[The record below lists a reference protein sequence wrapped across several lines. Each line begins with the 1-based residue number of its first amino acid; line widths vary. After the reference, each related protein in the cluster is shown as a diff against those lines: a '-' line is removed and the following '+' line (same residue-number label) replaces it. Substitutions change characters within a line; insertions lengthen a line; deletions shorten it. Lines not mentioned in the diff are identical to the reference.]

1 MKIQTKFLGE
11 VQIESASI
19 IQFPQGIPA
28 FEEEKEFVVIPLGA
42 QSPFVTLQS
51 VQTPSVGFM
60 AAYPYHFKEDYTFD
74 LEQEDLKQLQIEK
87 SEDVLV
93 YAILTLKDTLENSTM
108 NLLAPVAINIKKQIG
123 KQVVLHENA
132 ARPLRYPLKPKKGSG
147 QSCSY

>member
-11 VQIESASI
+11 VQIDPASI

-60 AAYPYHFKEDYTFD
+60 AAYPYHFKPNYAFD
-74 LEQEDLKQLQIEK
+74 LEQEDLQQLQIEK

-108 NLLAPVAINIKKQIG
+108 NLLAPVAINVKKQIG

-132 ARPLRYPLKPKKGSG
+132 EHPLRYPLKPLEGSVR
-147 QSCSY
+147 

>member
-28 FEEEKEFVVIPLGA
+28 FEEEKEFVVVPLGA
-42 QSPFVTLQS
+42 QSPFVTIQS
-51 VQTPSVGFM
+51 TKTPSVGFM
-60 AAYPYHFKEDYTFD
+60 AVYPYHFKEDYVFN
-74 LEQEDLKQLQIEK
+74 LQQEDLQQLQIEK

-108 NLLAPVAINIKKQIG
+108 NLLAPVAINMKKQIG
-123 KQVVLHENA
+123 KQVVLHENNEH
-132 ARPLRYPLKPKKGSG
+132 PLRYPLKPMEGSVR
-147 QSCSY
+147 

>member
-11 VQIESASI
+11 VQIDPASI

-28 FEEEKEFVVIPLGA
+28 FEEEKEFVIVPLGA

-74 LEQEDLKQLQIEK
+74 LEQEDLQQLQIEK

-132 ARPLRYPLKPKKGSG
+132 EHPLRYPLKPLEGSVR
-147 QSCSY
+147 

>member
-1 MKIQTKFLGE
+1 MKIQTKFLGK
-11 VQIESASI
+11 VQIDPASI

-60 AAYPYHFKEDYTFD
+60 AAYPYHFKPNYAFD
-74 LEQEDLKQLQIEK
+74 LEQEDLQQLQIEK

-108 NLLAPVAINIKKQIG
+108 NLLAPVAINVKKQIG

-132 ARPLRYPLKPKKGSG
+132 EHPLRYPLKPLEGSVR
-147 QSCSY
+147 

>member
-60 AAYPYHFKEDYTFD
+60 AAYPYHFKPNYAFD
-74 LEQEDLKQLQIEK
+74 LEQEDLQQLQIEK

-108 NLLAPVAINIKKQIG
+108 NLLAPVAINVKKQIG

-132 ARPLRYPLKPKKGSG
+132 EHPLRYPLKPLEGSVR
-147 QSCSY
+147 

>member
-11 VQIESASI
+11 VQIDPASI

-60 AAYPYHFKEDYTFD
+60 AAYPYEFKQDYAFD
-74 LEQEDLKQLQIEK
+74 LEEDDLQQLQVEQP
-87 SEDVLV
+87 EDILV
-93 YAILTLKDTLENSTM
+93 YGILTLKDMLENSTM
-108 NLLAPVAINIKKQIG
+108 NLLAPIAINAKKQLG

-132 ARPLRYPLKPKKGSG
+132 AHPLRYPLKPKKGSG

>member
-11 VQIESASI
+11 VQIDPASI

-60 AAYPYHFKEDYTFD
+60 AAYPYHFKTNYAFD
-74 LEQEDLKQLQIEK
+74 LEQEDLQQLQIEK

-108 NLLAPVAINIKKQIG
+108 NLLAPVAINVKKQIG

-132 ARPLRYPLKPKKGSG
+132 EHPLRYPLKPLEGSVR
-147 QSCSY
+147 

>member
-11 VQIESASI
+11 VQIDPASI

-60 AAYPYHFKEDYTFD
+60 AAYPYHFKPNYAFD
-74 LEQEDLKQLQIEK
+74 LEQEDLQQLQIEE

-108 NLLAPVAINIKKQIG
+108 NLLAPVAINVKKQIG

-132 ARPLRYPLKPKKGSG
+132 EHPLRYPLKPLEGSVR
-147 QSCSY
+147 

>member
-11 VQIESASI
+11 VQIDPTSI

-60 AAYPYHFKEDYTFD
+60 AAYPYHFKPNYAFD
-74 LEQEDLKQLQIEK
+74 LEQEDLQQLQIEK

-108 NLLAPVAINIKKQIG
+108 NLLAPVAINVKKQIG

-132 ARPLRYPLKPKKGSG
+132 EHPLRYPLKPLEGSG
-147 QSCSY
+147 Q

>member
-51 VQTPSVGFM
+51 VKTPSVGFM
-60 AAYPYHFKEDYTFD
+60 AVYPYHFKEDYTFD
-74 LEQEDLKQLQIEK
+74 LEQEDLQQLKIEK

-108 NLLAPVAINIKKQIG
+108 NLLAPVAINVKKQIG

-132 ARPLRYPLKPKKGSG
+132 EHPLRYPLKPLEGSVR
-147 QSCSY
+147 

>member
-11 VQIESASI
+11 VQIDPASI

-60 AAYPYHFKEDYTFD
+60 AAYPYHFKPNYAFD
-74 LEQEDLKQLQIEK
+74 LEQEDLQQLQIEK

-108 NLLAPVAINIKKQIG
+108 NLLAPVAINVKKQIG

-132 ARPLRYPLKPKKGSG
+132 EHPLR
-147 QSCSY
+147 

>member
-51 VQTPSVGFM
+51 VKTPSVGFM

-132 ARPLRYPLKPKKGSG
+132 EHPLRYPLKPLEGSVR
-147 QSCSY
+147 

>member
-11 VQIESASI
+11 VQINPASI

-28 FEEEKEFVVIPLGA
+28 FEEEKEFVIVPLGA

-60 AAYPYHFKEDYTFD
+60 AAYPYHFKPNYAFD
-74 LEQEDLKQLQIEK
+74 LEQEDLQQLQIEK

-108 NLLAPVAINIKKQIG
+108 NLLAPVAINVKKQIG

-132 ARPLRYPLKPKKGSG
+132 EHPLRYPLKPLEGSVR
-147 QSCSY
+147 

>member
-11 VQIESASI
+11 IQIDPASI

-108 NLLAPVAINIKKQIG
+108 NLLAPVAINVKKQIG

-132 ARPLRYPLKPKKGSG
+132 EHPLRYPLKPLEGSVR
-147 QSCSY
+147 

>member
-11 VQIESASI
+11 VQIDSASI

-28 FEEEKEFVVIPLGA
+28 FEEEKEFVVVPLGA

-60 AAYPYHFKEDYTFD
+60 AAYPYHFKPDYAFD
-74 LEQEDLKQLQIEK
+74 LEQEDLQQLQIEK

-108 NLLAPVAINIKKQIG
+108 NLLAPIAINVKKQMG

-132 ARPLRYPLKPKKGSG
+132 EHPLRYPLKPLEGSVR
-147 QSCSY
+147 

>member
-11 VQIESASI
+11 VQIDPASI

-28 FEEEKEFVVIPLGA
+28 FEEEKEFVVVPLGA

-60 AAYPYHFKEDYTFD
+60 AAYPYHFKPNYAFD
-74 LEQEDLKQLQIEK
+74 LEQEDLQQLQIEK

-108 NLLAPVAINIKKQIG
+108 NLLAPVAINVKKQIG

-132 ARPLRYPLKPKKGSG
+132 EHPLRYPLKPLEGSVR
-147 QSCSY
+147 

>member
-11 VQIESASI
+11 VQIDPASI

-28 FEEEKEFVVIPLGA
+28 FEEEKEFVIVPLGA

-132 ARPLRYPLKPKKGSG
+132 EHPLRYPLKPLEGSVR
-147 QSCSY
+147 

>member
-11 VQIESASI
+11 VQIDPASI

-60 AAYPYHFKEDYTFD
+60 AAYPYHFKPNYAFD
-74 LEQEDLKQLQIEK
+74 LEQEDLQQLQIEK

-108 NLLAPVAINIKKQIG
+108 NLLAPVAINVKQQIG

-132 ARPLRYPLKPKKGSG
+132 EHPLRYPLKPLEGSVR
-147 QSCSY
+147 

>member
-11 VQIESASI
+11 VQIDPASI

-51 VQTPSVGFM
+51 VKTPSVGFM

-74 LEQEDLKQLQIEK
+74 LEQEDLQQLQIEK

-132 ARPLRYPLKPKKGSG
+132 EHPLRYPLKPLEGSVR
-147 QSCSY
+147 

>member
-11 VQIESASI
+11 VQIDSASI

-28 FEEEKEFVVIPLGA
+28 FEKEKEFVVVPLGA

-60 AAYPYHFKEDYTFD
+60 AAYPYHFKPDYAFD
-74 LEQEDLKQLQIEK
+74 LEQEDLQQLQIEK

-108 NLLAPVAINIKKQIG
+108 NLLAPIAINVKKQMG

-132 ARPLRYPLKPKKGSG
+132 EHPLRYPLKPLEGSVR
-147 QSCSY
+147 

>member
-11 VQIESASI
+11 VQINPASI

-28 FEEEKEFVVIPLGA
+28 FEEEKDFVVIPLGA

-60 AAYPYHFKEDYTFD
+60 AAYPYHFKPNYAFD
-74 LEQEDLKQLQIEK
+74 LEQEDLQQLQIEK

-108 NLLAPVAINIKKQIG
+108 NLLAPVAINVKKQIG

-132 ARPLRYPLKPKKGSG
+132 EHPLRYPLKPLEGSVR
-147 QSCSY
+147 

>member
-11 VQIESASI
+11 VQIDPASI

-28 FEEEKEFVVIPLGA
+28 FEEEKEFVIVPLGA

-60 AAYPYHFKEDYTFD
+60 AAYPYHFKPNYAFD
-74 LEQEDLKQLQIEK
+74 LEQEDLQQLQIEK

-108 NLLAPVAINIKKQIG
+108 NLLAPVAINVKKQIG

-132 ARPLRYPLKPKKGSG
+132 EHPLRYPLKPLEGSVR
-147 QSCSY
+147 

>member
-11 VQIESASI
+11 VQIDPASI

-28 FEEEKEFVVIPLGA
+28 FEEEKEFVVVPLGA

-132 ARPLRYPLKPKKGSG
+132 EHPLRYPLKPLEGSVR
-147 QSCSY
+147 

>member
-11 VQIESASI
+11 VQINPASI

-28 FEEEKEFVVIPLGA
+28 FEEEKDFVVIPLGA

-108 NLLAPVAINIKKQIG
+108 NLLAPVAINVKKQIG

-132 ARPLRYPLKPKKGSG
+132 EHPLRYPLKPKKGSG